1 MSQTTI
7 LQRNAVE
14 RQREASFEAYH
25 KWEFERRLYDEITDV
40 AERVRAPISTTQE
53 FLLSAEGLVSER
65 GEPLRP
71 IIVKG
76 LAEAQR
82 MAVTNPSWEVEVERR
97 TIELEEYDDME
108 WLAISGEGA
117 LVSYWLIPDAVRNGE
132 SNLPGYNR
140 ERLKM
145 FSRIAVPTTE
155 GLAIKYHSYDQSY
168 LPGVQA
174 MDEAL
179 GFEFDASRG
188 SEQIARERRFI
199 DVRVDDIHE
208 LDEILRRAY
217 DDALAR
223 DNGGEWESGRKPL
236 QVKDVVG
243 FISEQHSLLG
253 EHMEELS
260 KIFGEVSDPHQ
271 RNKRMEPH
279 RYNLAAA
286 IDDMLHG
293 KQVTNAKDAGDGAR
307 SEGRNLDGDC
317 STGDET
323 AEQQLSK
330 VGFGNPRVER
340 PRLWVK
346 GECRTCLKERDVD
359 VSQCHMCIGCENVHN
374 IAGDA
379 GLEQIIQEARKRR
392 EREQRFVARA
402 KKLARTALRSVGTA
416 FSKDK

>member
-1 MSQTTI
+1 MLHATI
-7 LQRNAVE
+7 LQRKEVE
-14 RQREASFEAYH
+14 RRREADFEAYH
-25 KWEFERRLYDEITDV
+25 QWEFERRLYDEITDV
-40 AERVRAPISTTQE
+40 AERVRAPISATQE

-71 IIVKG
+71 IIAKG

-179 GFEFDASRG
+179 GFEFDVSRG

-199 DVRVDDIHE
+199 DVRIDDIHE

-217 DDALAR
+217 DGALTR
-223 DNGGEWESGRKPL
+223 DKGGEWEGGRKPL
-236 QVKDVVG
+236 EVKDVVG

-253 EHMEELS
+253 EHMSVLS
-260 KIFGEVSDPHQ
+260 KIFGEVNDPHQ

-293 KQVTNAKDAGDGAR
+293 KQVTNVKEAGDSAR
-307 SEGRNLDGDC
+307 SEGRNLEGDC
-317 STGDET
+317 PTGDET
-323 AEQQLSK
+323 AEQQLSEL
-330 VGFGNPRVER
+330 GFGNPKVER
-340 PRLWVK
+340 PRRWVR
-346 GECRTCLKERDVD
+346 GECRTCLKEKDID
-359 VSQCHMCIGCENVHN
+359 VSQCHMCINCENVHN

-379 GLEQIIQEARKRR
+379 GLDQIINKAKRRR
-392 EREQRFVARA
+392 EREQRFKARA
-402 KKLARTALRSVGTA
+402 KKLARLALKATA
-416 FSKDK
+416 FSKNK